1 MYGSI
6 GASLLLSFLSPP
18 FRTSP
23 LPLVGFYAEISRR
36 ARLSNIAGR
45 RFLRRVTYIP
55 RCVEER
61 ERERGRAAMTT
72 TGTKYITCFPLKK
85 QI

>member
-6 GASLLLSFLSPP
+6 GVSLFPPPSLPLPP
-18 FRTSP
+18 FTTRWI
-23 LPLVGFYAEISRR
+23 LRR
-36 ARLSNIAGR
+36 DTRLSNISAGR

-61 ERERGRAAMTT
+61 VRSHGDHRDEIYYM
-72 TGTKYITCFPLKK
+72 FPT
-85 QI
+85 

>member
-6 GASLLLSFLSPP
+6 GVSSPRPP
-18 FRTSP
+18 FHY
-23 LPLVGFYAEISRR
+23 LPFITRWILRR
-36 ARLSNIAGR
+36 DTRLSNISAGR

-61 ERERGRAAMTT
+61 VRSHGDHRDEIYYM
-72 TGTKYITCFPLKK
+72 FPT
-85 QI
+85 